1 MLAQLPPELVTL
13 IALQCNDTPTLP
25 RVELY
30 NASATHFFPFFFAA
44 GSGAAAAAGA
54 ALRPPGS
61 HASSANSLFSVN
73 EAPPTETFTMDRT
86 GGSLGN

>member
-1 MLAQLPPELVTL
+1 MSNLVLIESVEDFVGLCLLLLLPLAL
-13 IALQCNDTPTLP
+13 AL
-25 RVELY
+25 
-30 NASATHFFPFFFAA
+30 
-44 GSGAAAAAGA
+44 AGA

>member
-1 MLAQLPPELVTL
+1 MYMCTRH
-13 IALQCNDTPTLP
+13 DRRTGG
-25 RVELY
+25 
-30 NASATHFFPFFFAA
+30 ASPAKHEM
-44 GSGAAAAAGA
+44 A

>member
-1 MLAQLPPELVTL
+1 MRGAPPLVPISNPLAPPTGLVGAPGGVLPA
-13 IALQCNDTPTLP
+13 IAPL
-25 RVELY
+25 
-30 NASATHFFPFFFAA
+30 
-44 GSGAAAAAGA
+44 GAAAAAGA